1 LHALAWVNLHPWKI
15 WVTSILISL
24 DIREIAG
31 ILKPLATL
39 SGPVQTQPGWKHML
53 SSFLAELLYSLLW
66 TLFLDAFWNT
76 SPPSEDGEALQTS
89 EFMDVHVESPPLGI
103 AKGLNGGARWFA
115 VYTTCRHEKRI
126 AQHFAQRGIEHY
138 LPLYR
143 ADRKWRDGSKVTLE
157 LPLFPNYLF
166 VRIKRPE
173 RVSVLSVPGALAVVG
188 GTGGEPA
195 PLPDVAIE
203 VLRGGLKEHRIE
215 PHPLLRVGQLA
226 RIRSGAFAGMEG
238 IVVRKK
244 SGFRVVLTLE
254 QIMQSVAVEL
264 NEDDVEP
271 LTREKIRPGAWLEI
285 DHRLCALGT

>member
-1 LHALAWVNLHPWKI
+1 LRRSVFE
-15 WVTSILISL
+15 
-24 DIREIAG
+24 DIRTEAPVAG
-31 ILKPLATL
+31 I
-39 SGPVQTQPGWKHML
+39 G
-53 SSFLAELLYSLLW
+53 AE
-66 TLFLDAFWNT
+66 AV
-76 SPPSEDGEALQTS
+76 GAL
-89 EFMDVHVESPPLGI
+89 
-103 AKGLNGGARWFA
+103 RWFA

-126 AQHFAQRGIEHY
+126 SQHLRQREIEHY
-138 LPLYR
+138 LPLFR

-157 LPLFPNYLF
+157 LPLFPSYLF
-166 VRIKRPE
+166 VRIRRSE
-173 RVSVLSVPGALAVVG
+173 RVSVLSVPGALSVVG

-195 PLPDVAIE
+195 PLPDSAIE
-203 VLRGGLKEHRIE
+203 ALRSGLKEHLIE

-271 LTREKIRPGAWLEI
+271 LTSETFRSGTWLEI
-285 DHRLCALGT
+285 DHRLCAQGT